1 MAMKRKE
8 SSGKPIMKYATAV
21 PGIKVRSP
29 IADDVSSA
37 QKAASTE
44 YVLFALSCLNR
55 ALALLKWYTCNKER
69 QKDEGEKEGSEG
81 VVVEEGDGKG
91 KGLNKL

>member
-8 SSGKPIMKYATAV
+8 SEGKPIMKYATAV
-21 PGIKVRSP
+21 PGMKVRSP

-55 ALALLKWYTCNKER
+55 ALALLKWYICNGEI
-69 QKDEGEKEGSEG
+69 QKDKDKDKG
-81 VVVEEGDGKG
+81 VKVW
-91 KGLNKL
+91 